1 MTVSQA
7 DKKLWPVFSE
17 FIRLRDADEN
27 GMCSCFTCGL
37 MRHWKQ
43 MDCGHGLGRQHK
55 STKYHEKNNHAQC
68 KRCNGFEGGMRER
81 YKENVDKKYG
91 KGTWDLLE
99 MMSRKPSKWGVFE
112 IEQLIIYYKKEVEKL
127 KKICLIKNR

>member
-112 IEQLIIYYKKEVEKL
+112 IEQLIIYYRKEVQKL
-127 KKICLIKNR
+127 RSAKEVV